1 MKKAFSLIAY
11 PVPVRRLCWLTAA
24 PAAGTE
30 KRVVNVCSWG
40 EYIDESLIQQF
51 EEATGI
57 EVNYQTSA
65 QQRGALLLSHSGRHQ
80 LRCDRPLGLY
90 DLPAHRGGHAASL
103 WTTTRSPTFPK
114 SPTGSRTCP
123 MTRRISIRSP
133 TPGAPWASSTT
144 APWWTSPSPAGTPCL
159 TPSMPTRS

>member
-1 MKKAFSLIAY
+1 MKKAFSLI
-11 PVPVRRLCWLTAA
+11 LTLSLSAGLLA
-24 PAAGTE
+24 GCSGSGTE

-57 EVNYQTSA
+57 EVNYQTSPSNEELYSSLTL
-65 QQRGALLLSHSGRHQ
+65 GGTSYDVIVPSDYMISQ
-80 LRCDRPLGLY
+80 LIEEDMLQPLDY
-90 DLPAHRGGHAASL
+90 DKIPNFS
-103 WTTTRSPTFPK
+103 K